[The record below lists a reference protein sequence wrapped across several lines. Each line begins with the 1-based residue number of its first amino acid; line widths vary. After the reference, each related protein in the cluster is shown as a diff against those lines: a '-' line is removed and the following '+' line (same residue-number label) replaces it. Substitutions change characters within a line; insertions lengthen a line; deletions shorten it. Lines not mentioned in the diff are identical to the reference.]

1 MAAGI
6 LNDRRLLAAGLAAML
21 VLAFLATAASPAP
34 AQRAGNG
41 TTGCPAMKKMYTGG
55 IRVKR
60 VSCKEAKA
68 VITTYIRRI
77 VKNLQHDW
85 SLTVHHLDCDLVTKY
100 YWGDI
105 HRCVGSGG
113 REIDFWRGS
122 KPPPPKR
129 Y

>member
-6 LNDRRLLAAGLAAML
+6 LSERRLFAAIA
-21 VLAFLATAASPAP
+21 VLALLCFAIASSPASARSTSKGARSCGAIP
-34 AQRAGNG
+34 G
-41 TTGCPAMKKMYTGG
+41 KYTGG
-55 IRVKR
+55 IRVKH

-68 VITTYIRRI
+68 VIATYTNRI
-77 VKNLQHDW
+77 IKNLQHDW
-85 SLTVHHLDCDLVTKY
+85 SLTVHHLNCDLVTKY
-100 YWGDI
+100 YYGDI

>member
-6 LNDRRLLAAGLAAML
+6 LSDRRLLATGLATAL
-21 VLAFLATAASPAP
+21 VLACLLTVASPAS
-34 AQRAGNG
+34 ARHAGDG
-41 TTGCPAMKKMYTGG
+41 TTGCAAMKRMYTGG
-55 IRVKR
+55 IKVKH

-85 SLTVHHLDCDLVTKY
+85 SLTVHHLNCELVTKY